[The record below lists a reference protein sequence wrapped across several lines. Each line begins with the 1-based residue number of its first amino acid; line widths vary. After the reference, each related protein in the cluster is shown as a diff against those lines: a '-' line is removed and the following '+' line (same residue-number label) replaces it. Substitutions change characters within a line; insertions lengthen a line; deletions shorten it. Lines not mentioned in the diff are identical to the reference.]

1 MPSLNFK
8 EKRAII
14 VLFSFFLTA
23 CSSTPRQWESSIV
36 KGNLPHYRS
45 SRLCLSPENNFTGL
59 EVDIIRLSC
68 ETRVYINSFGLEFKA
83 DRQSPEGF
91 PVVEGFMKIR
101 EEEKTFEAYLL
112 KGGHRLLL
120 PEETANKILEYLHQ
134 NQTIEIIIDHTST
147 VVVPDQF
154 SKNYQK
160 VMR

>member
-1 MPSLNFK
+1 MLSLNFK
-8 EKRAII
+8 EKRAIF
-14 VLFSFFLTA
+14 VLFSFFFTA
-23 CSSTPRQWESSIV
+23 CSSTPRQWESSCI

-68 ETRVYINSFGLEFKA
+68 ETRIYINSFGLEFKA

-91 PVVEGFMKIR
+91 PIIEGVMKFG

-120 PEETANKILEYLHQ
+120 SEETAHEILELLHQ

-147 VVVPDQF
+147 IIIPDRF
-154 SKNYQK
+154 SNEYKK
-160 VMR
+160 LDK